1 MICEEKRHFRNN
13 HIPKQKD
20 KKQKKKQKICS
31 LVKYGNAKQRV
42 NEI

>member
-1 MICEEKRHFRNN
+1 MGDLHLRGTFVTITFLS
-13 HIPKQKD
+13 
-20 KKQKKKQKICS
+20 KKKKEICS

>member
-1 MICEEKRHFRNN
+1 MGDLHLRGTFVTITFLS
-13 HIPKQKD
+13 
-20 KKQKKKQKICS
+20 KKKQIKKIHS